1 MNQYLNPTEL
11 AKPSGFSHAVVA
23 APGRTVYLAGQT
35 AMDSDGAIVH
45 PGDVVE
51 QFRRCLANL
60 LTALAAAG
68 GGPEHVVSIRIYLTD
83 VGEYRRRAREIGA
96 VWKQLMGTVYPA
108 AAGIGVAGLWDDDA
122 MVEVEGVA
130 VVPDSRHR

>member
-1 MNQYLNPTEL
+1 MNRYLNPAEL

-23 APGRTVYLAGQT
+23 ATGRTVYLAGQT
-35 AMDSDGAIVH
+35 ALDGDGVIVH

-60 LTALAAAG
+60 LTALAAADG
-68 GGPEHVVSIRIYLTD
+68 RPEHLVSLRIYLTD
-83 VGEYRRRAREIGA
+83 VPEYRRRSREIGA
-96 VWKQLMGTVYPA
+96 VWRELMGTTYPA
-108 AAGIGVAGLWDDDA
+108 VAGIGVARLWDDEA

-130 VVPDSRHR
+130 VVPE

>member
-1 MNQYLNPTEL
+1 VNRYLNPAEL

-23 APGRTVYLAGQT
+23 ATGRTVYLAGQT
-35 AMDSDGAIVH
+35 ALDGDGVIVH

-60 LTALAAAG
+60 LTALAAADG
-68 GGPEHVVSIRIYLTD
+68 RPEHLVSLRIYLTD
-83 VGEYRRRAREIGA
+83 VPEYRRRSREIGA
-96 VWKQLMGTVYPA
+96 VWRELMGTTYPA
-108 AAGIGVAGLWDDDA
+108 VAGIGVARLWDDEA

-130 VVPDSRHR
+130 VVPE